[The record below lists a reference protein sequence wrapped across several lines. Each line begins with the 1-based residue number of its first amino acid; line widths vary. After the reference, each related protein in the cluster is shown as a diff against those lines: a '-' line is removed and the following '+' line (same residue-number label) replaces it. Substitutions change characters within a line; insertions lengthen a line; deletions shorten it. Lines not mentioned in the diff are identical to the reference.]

1 MMKRMKYSSSR
12 PRIKSKSPRF
22 RGRRLNKGNWKTLQ
36 WSLIV
41 RWAQLLTSFTIKSN
55 KMTST
60 FLNNSN
66 HTLPPNI
73 CDRSMKVKCP
83 FCDAVSYS
91 IVEYK
96 TSFLGYLV
104 AILSILFFGFLSIIL
119 MPFLVSLTKSAIHR
133 CAKCLNEVKSNSY
146 FGFSSLEDKVRK
158 VSKG

>member
-12 PRIKSKSPRF
+12 SRIKSKSPRF

-66 HTLPPNI
+66 HSLIPYI

-119 MPFLVSLTKSAIHR
+119 MPFLVSLTNSAIHR

-146 FGFSSLEDKVRK
+146 FGFSSLEDKVRI
-158 VSKG
+158 VCF